1 MVAGI
6 FFVVGACMCVWVG
19 CSGQVVVGVGIVEE
33 FVGGVGSCGAGPA
46 GAEMF
51 VFVVEFVVRVGG
63 EGVFGLVVVVV
74 EGERGGVL
82 GGGSEAGEGAVAPVV
97 EEVFDGD
104 EGGGEEEEA
113 YRDNSRKLYFSWL
126 FGEMDLQY
134 HDSHTNDSLT

>member
-1 MVAGI
+1 
-6 FFVVGACMCVWVG
+6 MCCWVG
-19 CSGQVVVGVGIVEE
+19 CSGRVVVGVGIVEE
-33 FVGGVGSCGAGPA
+33 FVGGVGGGGAGP

-82 GGGSEAGEGAVAPVV
+82 GGGGEAREGAVAAVV

-113 YRDNSRKLYFSWL
+113 IEKLSVSRCSRL
-126 FGEMDLQY
+126 FWAMNLQY
-134 HDSHTNDSLT
+134 HDTHTNDSLT

>member
-6 FFVVGACMCVWVG
+6 FFVVRACMCGWVG
-19 CSGQVVVGVGIVEE
+19 DGGRVIVGVGIVEE
-33 FVGGVGSCGAGPA
+33 FVGGVGGGCGAGP

-82 GGGSEAGEGAVAPVV
+82 GGGSEAGEGAVAAVV

-113 YRDNSRKLYFSWL
+113 V
-126 FGEMDLQY
+126 E
-134 HDSHTNDSLT
+134 

>member
-1 MVAGI
+1 
-6 FFVVGACMCVWVG
+6 MCCCWVG
-19 CSGQVVVGVGIVEE
+19 CDGGRVVVVGVGIVEE
-33 FVGGVGSCGAGPA
+33 FVGGVGGGGAGP
-46 GAEMF
+46 AEMF

-82 GGGSEAGEGAVAPVV
+82 GGGGGEAGKGAVAAVV

-113 YRDNSRKLYFSWL
+113 
-126 FGEMDLQY
+126 GG
-134 HDSHTNDSLT
+134 